1 MTSFSFLLAL
11 TVDAPNNDVILQTDY
26 DSCDFIYLFFNIR
39 FVTGQYLKAM
49 LTRFDYLQPPN
60 VFLM

>member
-1 MTSFSFLLAL
+1 MTSFNFLLAL

-26 DSCDFIYLFFNIR
+26 DSCGFIYLFFNMC

-49 LTRFDYLQPPN
+49 LTRFDYLQPPSI
-60 VFLM
+60 F